1 MVDRI
6 KFLCTQNGT
15 TIQKLEQA
23 TGLGNGTI
31 RRWDNAAPSVDRL
44 AAVASYF
51 GVTMEYLLTGTVGA
65 IPEGLASRR
74 HESPEKKQ
82 PTVTDGLSEDEA
94 MLLSAFRALPEAERA
109 SVLLLL
115 RRAATPAAPNPDAPE

>member
-74 HESPEKKQ
+74 SEES
-82 PTVTDGLSEDEA
+82 
-94 MLLSAFRALPEAERA
+94 LLPRRNHRSHCVFRQIGMPAGSLTFC
-109 SVLLLL
+109 S
-115 RRAATPAAPNPDAPE
+115 RRK